1 MIDRGRQ
8 IQDESD
14 RFGAVLGAC
23 DPARAVPTCPG
34 WTAVDLLSHL
44 VVVQRFWAVVIGER
58 LSGPGVADYERSR
71 TPLPEDPSTLL
82 ALRRQATTDL
92 LTALN
97 GQDAS
102 APAWS
107 WFAADQTVGFSWRMQ
122 THEATMHRVDAEL
135 AAGLTISPITA
146 EVAEDGVDHVVDVMW
161 AWAPPDAQRQIT
173 GTIELVATDSGRRW
187 LVQTFRWSGVAW
199 GRDFTDQIGCEPA
212 DRGDPDATV
221 SGTAQ
226 DLDLL
231 VWNRADRNITRSGS
245 AQALDEWQ
253 AILDVGIH

>member
-1 MIDRGRQ
+1 
-8 IQDESD
+8 
-14 RFGAVLGAC
+14 
-23 DPARAVPTCPG
+23 
-34 WTAVDLLSHL
+34 
-44 VVVQRFWAVVIGER
+44 
-58 LSGPGVADYERSR
+58 
-71 TPLPEDPSTLL
+71 
-82 ALRRQATTDL
+82 
-92 LTALN
+92 
-97 GQDAS
+97 
-102 APAWS
+102 
-107 WFAADQTVGFSWRMQ
+107 
-122 THEATMHRVDAEL
+122 
-135 AAGLTISPITA
+135 
-146 EVAEDGVDHVVDVMW
+146 MW